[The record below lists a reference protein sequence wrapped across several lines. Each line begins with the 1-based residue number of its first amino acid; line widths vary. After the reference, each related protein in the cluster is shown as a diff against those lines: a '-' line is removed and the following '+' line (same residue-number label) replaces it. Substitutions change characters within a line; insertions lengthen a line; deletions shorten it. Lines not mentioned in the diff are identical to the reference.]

1 MILCITVSYFDAF
14 LFDIGIGGT
23 ALELFRSYLVDR
35 TQFVNING
43 STSERCALQFGVPQ
57 PSVLGPL
64 LYSLYTS
71 PLSDIA
77 SKHELSFHF
86 HATFETSSLIDM
98 EVCKCRLEVG
108 SHAGVFRGA
117 RFSSLP
123 TNACSTENNI
133 PFPLFCLRGK

>member
-1 MILCITVSYFDAF
+1 MILCITVSNFDAF

-43 STSERCALQFGVPQ
+43 STSERCALYFGVPQ
-57 PSVLGPL
+57 RSVLGPL

-86 HATFETSSLIDM
+86 HADDTQLYATFETSSLIDM
-98 EVCKCRLEVG
+98 ELCKCRLEVG
-108 SHAGVFRGA
+108 LPRR
-117 RFSSLP
+117 RF
-123 TNACSTENNI
+123 
-133 PFPLFCLRGK
+133 